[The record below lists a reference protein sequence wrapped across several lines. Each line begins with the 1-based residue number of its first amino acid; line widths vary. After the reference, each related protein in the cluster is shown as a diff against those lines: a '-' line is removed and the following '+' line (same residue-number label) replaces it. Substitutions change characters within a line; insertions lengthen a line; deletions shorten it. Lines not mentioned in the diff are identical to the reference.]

1 MVIPAGTKV
10 NGVITVARKNGMFGR
25 SGKLEFTINEVK
37 TLNNVRVPLQYTGK
51 KKAGDDGGAVAV
63 AAVVTVVGGLFMK
76 GKNVDFPAGTQ
87 FEATV
92 PSDTD
97 LNVTLK
103 DLKDSMDAAQPNSVI
118 IKLK

>member
-1 MVIPAGTKV
+1 
-10 NGVITVARKNGMFGR
+10 
-25 SGKLEFTINEVK
+25 
-37 TLNNVRVPLQYTGK
+37 
-51 KKAGDDGGAVAV
+51 
-63 AAVVTVVGGLFMK
+63 MK